1 MAFQWMRRVLLA
13 LAAPAALLAVAA
25 CSSGTIV
32 EQFTPS
38 RIVAMG
44 DGLTDQGNTGKRW
57 TVQDSNKMWPQIVA
71 IDYDPTFTVT
81 PSTQGGTNYAY
92 GNARIV
98 LKPDAAGN
106 AATPTVADQIT
117 TYLAANGGAAPAG
130 DLVMI
135 NGGTADII
143 VQMQAMR
150 AGSITQDQFL
160 ANVAQ
165 AGHDLATQAK
175 RLAAAGAKHIVVMG
189 VPDLKNTPWATAIN
203 QVSLLST
210 ASTNFNN
217 AVLVDLADQ
226 GDRMLFTDIALLWN
240 LMTANPT
247 TYSLFDSATPV
258 CTSVDP
264 GPGIGIGTGQIN
276 SSLCTPTTVAPASG
290 HTYPEYLWADAVYPT
305 PSVQSRI
312 ADYVFT
318 RVHAR
323 W

>member
-1 MAFQWMRRVLLA
+1 MAFHWTRRVFLA
-13 LAAPAALLAVAA
+13 LAPAALLALAA
-25 CSSGTIV
+25 CSSGTI
-32 EQFTPS
+32 EQQFTPA

-44 DGLTDQGNTGKRW
+44 DGLTDQGNTGKKW
-57 TVQDSNKMWPQIVA
+57 TVNDSNRMWPQIVA
-71 IDYDPTFTVT
+71 ADYVSTYTVA
-81 PSTQGGTNYAY
+81 PSSSGGTNYAY
-92 GNARIV
+92 GNARV
-98 LKPDAAGN
+98 ALKPDAAGN
-106 AATPTVADQIT
+106 ASTPTVADQIT
-117 TYLAANGGAAPAG
+117 TYLAANGGTVPAG

-135 NGGTADII
+135 NGGTSDII
-143 VQMQAMR
+143 VQMQALR
-150 AGSITQDQFL
+150 AGTITQDQFL

-175 RLAAAGAKHIVVMG
+175 RLAAAGGTHIVIVG

-210 ASTNFNN
+210 ASTTFNS

-226 GDRMLFTDIALLWN
+226 GDKMLFTDIALLWN

-247 TYSLFDSATPV
+247 TYSLFDTATPV

-264 GPGIGIGTGQIN
+264 GPGIGIGTGQV
-276 SSLCTPTTVAPASG
+276 SSALCTPTTVAPASG
-290 HTYPEYLWADAVYPT
+290 HNYPEYLWADAVYPT
-305 PSVQSRI
+305 PSAQARI

-318 RVHAR
+318 RVHSR

>member
-1 MAFQWMRRVLLA
+1 MAFQWTRRVLLA
-13 LAAPAALLAVAA
+13 LAPAALLALAA
-25 CSSGTIV
+25 CSSGTI
-32 EQFTPS
+32 ESQFKPT
-38 RIVAMG
+38 RIVALG

-57 TVQDSNKMWPQIVA
+57 TVNDTNRMWPQIVA
-71 IDYDPTFTVT
+71 ASYDANMTVA
-81 PSTQGGTNYAY
+81 PSTSGGTNYAY
-92 GNARIV
+92 GNSRIV

-106 AATPTVADQIT
+106 AATPTLADQIT
-117 TYLAANGGAAPAG
+117 TYLAANGGSVPAG

-135 NGGTADII
+135 NGGTADVI

-150 AGSITQDQFL
+150 AGTITQDQFMV
-160 ANVAQ
+160 NVVQ

-175 RLAAAGAKHIVVMG
+175 RLAAAGGTHIVIVG
-189 VPDLKNTPWATAIN
+189 VPDMKNTPWATAID

-217 AVLVDLADQ
+217 AVLVDLVDQ
-226 GDRMLFTDIALLWN
+226 GDKMLFTDIALLWN
-240 LMTANPT
+240 LMAANPA
-247 TYSLFDSATPV
+247 TYSLTDAITPV

-264 GPGIGIGTGQIN
+264 GPGIGIGPGQV
-276 SSLCTPTTVAPASG
+276 SSPMCTSSTTAAASG
-290 HTYPEYLWADAVYPT
+290 STYLSYMWADAVYPT

-318 RVHAR
+318 RVHSR